1 MAKRNWLIKSTLAVM
16 LSTSLL
22 VFADGGQAFAIQA
35 SASHVANDAYHL
47 LGKPYKSSANGPSS
61 FDSAGFISYV
71 MKQSGIT
78 LDDSLKSLTTA
89 GKSVSASDIQI
100 GDILFFKNDSYA
112 GIYVGNDTFLYA
124 SKGQGKVIEQKLSK
138 VKGDLTKVRRVL
150 DAITDSG
157 SSKPDPTKPDSSQN
171 WEKTA
176 QSVIKA
182 GEKYLGTPYQYAS
195 SRSDKS
201 TMDCSEFVMW
211 AFQEGAGINLGRGGA
226 RSEFQKTKE
235 ISRSELRPGDLVFFS
250 TRATMKY
257 GADTINR
264 IGHVGIYVG
273 DDKVLHT
280 YGAGGV
286 KYSSMKSGWWNEHF
300 ARAGRVIN

>member
-1 MAKRNWLIKSTLAVM
+1 MTKKDWLKKSTLAVM

-22 VFADGGQAFAIQA
+22 VFADGGQAFAAQA
-35 SASHVANDAYHL
+35 SASDVANDAYDL

-61 FDSAGFISYV
+61 FDSAGFITYV
-71 MKQSGIT
+71 MKESGIK

-89 GKSVSASDIQI
+89 GKSVAKTDIKQ

-112 GIYVGNDTFLYA
+112 GIYVGNDKFLYA
-124 SKGQGKVIEQKLSK
+124 SKGQGKVVEQKLSK
-138 VKGDLTKVRRVL
+138 VKSDLTKVRRIL
-150 DAITDSG
+150 DTTTG
-157 SSKPDPTKPDSSQN
+157 TTKPETSQN
-171 WEKTA
+171 WEKVA

-182 GEKYLGTPYQYAS
+182 GEKYMGTPYQYAS

-211 AFQEGAGINLGRGGA
+211 AYKEGANIDLGKGGA
-226 RSEFQKTKE
+226 RSEYKKTKE
-235 ISRSELRPGDLVFFS
+235 ISRSQLRPGDLVFFS

-257 GADTINR
+257 DANDINR

-273 DDKVLHT
+273 DNKVLHT
-280 YGAGGV
+280 YGEGGV

-300 ARAGRVIN
+300 VRAGRVIN